1 MTVMH
6 TTENCAWM
14 HSHAHHPPSAPRT
27 ASPFGSLHSPP
38 FSSPHCP
45 LHTHAHTQTWQQQS
59 NRRRRRR
66 RPRRRRRAPHGAA
79 EALPRVRRTA
89 LAGGWGGG
97 VWKGSEEDA
106 AVRKGHAEGAKCIAV
121 WYGYRS
127 VSEQCGKRRLS
138 RLVFTILDTMRDDA
152 ARGTGPYASALTD
165 AGQPHTRARAHT
177 HTQYSA
183 RKNDAKVLI

>member
-1 MTVMH
+1 MPTHKHGSNNRVGD
-6 TTENCAWM
+6 AG
-14 HSHAHHPPSAPRT
+14 AVALAAGVAP
-27 ASPFGSLHSPP
+27 L
-38 FSSPHCP
+38 
-45 LHTHAHTQTWQQQS
+45 
-59 NRRRRRR
+59 
-66 RPRRRRRAPHGAA
+66 
-79 EALPRVRRTA
+79 TA
-89 LAGGWGGG
+89 LQRLYLGYAARPSRGVGGGG